1 MNYPCI
7 YITSFNKKYNYFF
20 NLFQNYFYRHRRMVT
35 VPFSEIGVDN
45 DYRAFMIA
53 SRRIAARYLTLQG
66 KGSRGV
72 QNDSSG

>member
-1 MNYPCI
+1 
-7 YITSFNKKYNYFF
+7 
-20 NLFQNYFYRHRRMVT
+20 MVT